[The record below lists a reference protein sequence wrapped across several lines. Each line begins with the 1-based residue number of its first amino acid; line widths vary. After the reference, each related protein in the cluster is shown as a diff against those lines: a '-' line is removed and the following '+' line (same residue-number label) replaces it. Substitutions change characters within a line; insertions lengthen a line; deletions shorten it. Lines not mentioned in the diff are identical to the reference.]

1 MDLSDD
7 TIERIAEKIFQKLL
21 SRKDLYDKKKYYIYE
36 IQELKITQ
44 KKYEEAEEYKNA
56 ELIRRKISQ
65 LKRKL
70 DSI

>member
-21 SRKDLYDKKKYYIYE
+21 SRKDLYDKKKYFIYE